1 MNKCMIG
8 LAAACLVGVA
18 EARVT
23 QFSGTG
29 DWQSSERWNNGVPGA
44 ADEADILSGA
54 SASIDGQS
62 VSVATNAVIGT
73 LAVKDGALAVSQDF
87 RLGGPGNDSPAVTA
101 TDSDLS
107 FREFRQL
114 SPGSGC
120 YSFAQDG
127 GTFKVSN
134 LVDFYGNNASTTLFS
149 NVSATFAGYRWALYR
164 AAMPS
169 LWKFTDSIVTNAAS
183 SDFMM
188 GIWGN
193 STGDLVFDNSTF
205 DLNGN
210 GFVVGYGNDTA
221 ERPVTLRFEN
231 GSTVFKRREVNV
243 GTVKHRT
250 DQDPFHGGWG
260 RIVGVNST
268 WTNTALTRLY
278 LGRNENSD
286 PVERAPKGEL
296 ILSNCTYWAETENVA
311 NVGQSALCV
320 GHAANSTGIVQI
332 VGGKFSSRFVYCGCQ
347 AGAFGQ
353 VEIVDNPE
361 MYVPGLWIGYAAGAI
376 GKLILHDRSQA
387 DFSATLPNC
396 GVNFYSGA
404 HRIVEFVNSSIS
416 HTASGAWVITPV
428 SSTDVGSHTYRIV
441 DGSFSQT
448 GGGAVMVG
456 GQSDLTD
463 ALERSSGLE
472 LVRSSFTCT
481 SRFIAG
487 RHKGSPGHLLL
498 KDCDSVSF
506 SDALYLGYVA
516 GAVGSYV
523 NEGSKVKVGEISILR
538 GETDGAVAFYR
549 DGEGAETEITNNQKD
564 FRIGD
569 KSGTFDVELGGK
581 LTCGRF
587 FVGMNG
593 TVTGEVR
600 IVEGADV
607 TASSSFNLGWKDK
620 DDRASLCLNGGVL
633 NVPGIAA
640 CNGDYA
646 CPCKIYFD
654 GGTLQ
659 AQKDE
664 GNFIHNIYARTAV
677 GKGGAVFDSNGFSV
691 TTAVPLTHDDRDG
704 ALAADGGIVKKGAG
718 TVKLTGAL
726 SFTGG
731 LRVEAGTLDLSAAT
745 YAATPSLAGSGTL
758 IPPTGG
764 LTVTGANK
772 VTAGETLAVS
782 GNVTF
787 GAGATVAFADPE
799 NVRLNT
805 PYTLLTA
812 TSVTGVPKM
821 DMPKK
826 RGVVYDVVN
835 TGTAIVCTAHK
846 PGLFITVQ

>member
-8 LAAACLVGVA
+8 LAAACLVGVV
-18 EARVT
+18 EAKVT

-29 DWQSSERWNNGVPGA
+29 DWQTPERWNNGVPGA
-44 ADEADILSGA
+44 ADEAQVLSGA
-54 SASIDGQS
+54 SASIDGTT

-73 LAVKDGALAVSQDF
+73 LAMKDGALAVSQDF
-87 RLGGPGNDSPAVTA
+87 RLGGPGNDSPKVTA
-101 TDSDLS
+101 TNSDLS
-107 FREFRQL
+107 FRDFRQL
-114 SPGSGC
+114 NAGSGS

-134 LVDFYGNNASTTLFS
+134 LVDFYGNNVSTTLFNS
-149 NVSATFAGYRWALYR
+149 VSATFAGYRWALYR

-169 LWKFTDSIVTNAAS
+169 LWKFTDSVVTNAAS

-188 GIWGN
+188 GVWGD
-193 STGDLVFDNSTF
+193 STGDLVFDHSTF
-205 DLNGN
+205 DLSGS
-210 GFVVGYGNDTA
+210 GFNVGYGNETA
-221 ERPVTLRFEN
+221 ERPATLRFEN
-231 GSTVFKRREVNV
+231 GSTVIKRREVNV

-250 DQDPFHGGWG
+250 EQDPFHGGWG

-268 WTNTALTRLY
+268 WTNTTLTRLH
-278 LGRNENSD
+278 LGYNEYSN

-332 VGGKFSSRFVYCGCQ
+332 VGGKFSSRSVFCGCQ
-347 AGAFGQ
+347 AGSYGE
-353 VEIVDNPE
+353 VEIGGNPE
-361 MYVPGLWIGYAAGAI
+361 MNVSELWIGYAAGAT
-376 GKLILHDRSQA
+376 GKLILHDRSQ
-387 DFSATLPNC
+387 S
-396 GVNFYSGA
+396 NFVPSIPGCTVKYSFSGA
-404 HRIVEFVNSSIS
+404 HRIIEYVNSAVS
-416 HTASGAWVITPV
+416 HTTGGNWNVNAISGADSGAEIV
-428 SSTDVGSHTYRIV
+428 RIV
-441 DGSFSQT
+441 DGGFT
-448 GGGAVMVG
+448 NTAGIAMLGGTW
-456 GQSDLTD
+456 DL
-463 ALERSSGLE
+463 AAPLENFSGLE
-472 LVRSSFTCT
+472 LVRSKVLST
-481 SRFIAG
+481 SGVIIG
-487 RHKGSPGHLLL
+487 RHAGMPGYLML
-498 KDCDSVSF
+498 KDCGEVSMGWPTM
-506 SDALYLGYVA
+506 GYVA
-516 GAVGSYV
+516 GAIGKYV
-523 NEGSKVKVGEISILR
+523 NEGTKVSFGEIR
-538 GETDGAVAFYR
+538 VCGNVDGTTCLYR
-549 DGEGAETEITNNQKD
+549 DGAGAETTITDNMKD

-633 NVPGIAA
+633 KVPGIAA
-640 CNGDYA
+640 YNGDYA
-646 CPCKIYFD
+646 CPCKIYCD

-691 TTAVPLTHDDRDG
+691 TTAVPLTHDDREG
-704 ALAADGGIVKKGAG
+704 APAADGGIVKKGAG

-799 NVRLNT
+799 DVRLDT